1 MNVFTL
7 SDDDNLMDK
16 INLDDL
22 FEKKREISENKL
34 QLYNKILNR
43 IHEKIKLTSRVQQG
57 KEQFCWYLI
66 PEMMIGISRYNVGE
80 CTDYILRKLRDNDFV
95 VRYTH
100 PNLVFISWAHWIPG
114 YVRQEY
120 KKQTGTAID
129 GYGNLANSKPQIENN
144 PSTEPENPN
153 DILFTKHKSG
163 SNATN
168 SGNSGN
174 SGNSDNTS
182 NNSNREHN
190 STKNYKPAGIYNN
203 DIMQKI
209 QDKFK

>member
-43 IHEKIKLTSRVQQG
+43 IHEKIKLTSRIQQG

-66 PEMMIGISRYNVGE
+66 PEMMIGISRYDVGE

-174 SGNSDNTS
+174 SDNTS
-182 NNSNREHN
+182 NNSNREYN

>member
-43 IHEKIKLTSRVQQG
+43 IHEKIKLTSRIQQG

-66 PEMMIGISRYNVGE
+66 PEMMIGISRYDVGE
-80 CTDYILRKLRDNDFV
+80 CTDYILRKLRENDFV

-120 KKQTGTAID
+120 KKQTGTVID
-129 GYGNLANSKPQIENN
+129 GYGNLVNPNPQIENN
-144 PSTEPENPN
+144 SSTEPENPD

-163 SNATN
+163 ANNGNN
-168 SGNSGN
+168 SGSSNSA
-174 SGNSDNTS
+174 TK
-182 NNSNREHN
+182 EYN
-190 STKNYKPAGIYNN
+190 STKNYKPVGIYNS

>member
-43 IHEKIKLTSRVQQG
+43 IHEKIKLTSRIQQG

-66 PEMMIGISRYNVGE
+66 PEMMIGISRYDVGE
-80 CTDYILRKLRDNDFV
+80 CTDYILRKLRENDFV

-120 KKQTGTAID
+120 KKQTGTVID
-129 GYGNLANSKPQIENN
+129 GYGNLVNSNPQIENN
-144 PSTEPENPN
+144 SSTEPENPD

-163 SNATN
+163 ANNGNNSG
-168 SGNSGN
+168 SGNSA
-174 SGNSDNTS
+174 TK
-182 NNSNREHN
+182 EYN
-190 STKNYKPAGIYNN
+190 STKNYKPVGIYNS

>member
-43 IHEKIKLTSRVQQG
+43 IHEKIKLTSRLQQG

-66 PEMMIGISRYNVGE
+66 PEMMIGISRYDVGE

-120 KKQTGTAID
+120 KKQTGNVID
-129 GYGNLANSKPQIENN
+129 GYGNLANPKPQIENSS
-144 PSTEPENPN
+144 STEPENPN
-153 DILFTKHKSG
+153 DILFTKHKS
-163 SNATN
+163 S
-168 SGNSGN
+168 S
-174 SGNSDNTS
+174 NTS
-182 NNSNREHN
+182 NNSNTGNTGINTNREYN
-190 STKNYKPAGIYNN
+190 STKNYKPVGIYNN

>member
-7 SDDDNLMDK
+7 SDDDNLNDK

-43 IHEKIKLTSRVQQG
+43 IHERIKQTSRIQQG

-80 CTDYILRKLRDNDFV
+80 CTDYNLRKLRENDFV

-120 KKQTGTAID
+120 KKQTGSAID
-129 GYGNLANSKPQIENN
+129 GYGNLVNSNPQIENKS
-144 PSTEPENPN
+144 STEPENPD
-153 DILFTKHKSG
+153 DILFTKHKAG
-163 SNATN
+163 LDT
-168 SGNSGN
+168 
-174 SGNSDNTS
+174 SDNSATK
-182 NNSNREHN
+182 EYN
-190 STKNYKPAGIYNN
+190 STKNYKPVGIYNS